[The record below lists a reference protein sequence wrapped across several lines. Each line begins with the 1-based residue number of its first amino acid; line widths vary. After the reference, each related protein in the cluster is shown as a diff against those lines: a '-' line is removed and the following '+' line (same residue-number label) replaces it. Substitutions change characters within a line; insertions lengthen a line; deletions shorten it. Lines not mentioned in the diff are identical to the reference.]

1 MGGYIARQLA
11 AEFPERRVLSA
22 YCQFL
27 TGRYAVRSKAEKRA
41 VIVPTTFKGL
51 SRHAIARSLHPLN
64 TSNQDMIS
72 AIQKMGCSLGFEAFI
87 TQSSLSG
94 KVYLLQRYVVQRW
107 LSPVKMM
114 PSVR

>member
-1 MGGYIARQLA
+1 MLLPGH
-11 AEFPERRVLSA
+11 S
-22 YCQFL
+22 
-27 TGRYAVRSKAEKRA
+27 T
-41 VIVPTTFKGL
+41 
-51 SRHAIARSLHPLN
+51 LN

-87 TQSSLSG
+87 TQSSLSEA
-94 KVYLLQRYVVQRW
+94 RYTFCNDTLCQHW